1 MKSTESILN
10 LISCA
15 FILHNICQ
23 AHHDD
28 MNAIPEIRIHAIEIQ
43 DGEEMGDEFAGEN
56 NRIGNSVRDEICRK
70 F

>member
-1 MKSTESILN
+1 MKSTESMLK
-10 LISCA
+10 LISRA

-28 MNAIPEIRIHAIEIQ
+28 INAIPEIRIHAIEIK
-43 DGEEMGDEFAGEN
+43 DGGEMGDEFSGEN
-56 NRIGNSVRDEICRK
+56 NKIGNSVRDEICRK